1 MFKSLRDRF
10 RRASEKAEE
19 ELDPELKL
27 DYESFRPEERDSGA
41 VIREKHLDNVMWE
54 MELALLESDVA
65 MEALEEMKA
74 IIKKRLIGLRV
85 ENRAAITPT
94 IEKALKA
101 SLVELLSK
109 TTFDP
114 QTLLDKRDQPLVIA
128 FVGVNG
134 TGKTTTIARIT
145 DWLQQNGKSVVLAA
159 SDTFRAGAI
168 EQLEL
173 HANRLGCK
181 FIKHQAGGEG

>member
-1 MFKSLRDRF
+1 
-10 RRASEKAEE
+10 
-19 ELDPELKL
+19 
-27 DYESFRPEERDSGA
+27 
-41 VIREKHLDNVMWE
+41 
-54 MELALLESDVA
+54 MEGDK
-65 MEALEEMKA
+65 EEMKE
-74 IIKKRLIGLRV
+74 IIRKRLIGLRV
-85 ENRAAITPT
+85 ESRKAIVPT

-114 QTLLDKRDQPLVIA
+114 QTLLEKRDEPLVVA

-145 DWLQQNGKSVVLAA
+145 SWLKENGKSVVLAA

-173 HANRLGCK
+173 HANRLDCK
-181 FIKHQAGGEG
+181 FIKHQAGGDPAAV